1 MNNKFTTNIK
11 KFLSKF
17 RKIKTDD
24 LKNVV
29 GAGEPEEFDWKTKGY
44 ITPVKDQHKD
54 GQWDFGPVDADNK
67 WGNKQ

>member
-1 MNNKFTTNIK
+1 MNNKLTTKIK

-29 GAGEPEEFDWKTKGY
+29 GAGEPEEFDWKGKDY

-54 GQWDFGPVDADNK
+54 GQWDFGPIDADNK